1 VGIEAL
7 DTTTGEARWKFPVM
21 RQTNAAGVIATRGG
35 LVFAAT
41 AEGEFIALDAKTGKA
56 LWNFRTGGPI
66 TASPIS
72 YAVDGKQYV
81 AISAGN
87 TLYAFAL
94 PD

>member
-1 VGIEAL
+1 
-7 DTTTGEARWKFPVM
+7 M
-21 RQTNAAGVIATRGG
+21 RMTNAAGVVATRGG

-66 TASPIS
+66 SASPIS
-72 YAVDGKQYV
+72 YSVGGKQYV

-87 TLYAFAL
+87 MLYAFAL